1 VSLTAFVTI
10 SYLIEYSSHDKQDKL
25 EEIMIYVLQFFESTI
40 NNSSNFDT
48 QKNYDFQ
55 CYLSNIVH
63 SILEKYL
70 KSFSQDN
77 ALKIFLVLENS
88 FKQRSGVYDEAIL
101 AISSLALS
109 NCLIK
114 KDQKGR
120 FEPLMDSFFNY
131 LKFSLKKFN
140 EMSLNKVAIIAT
152 GDISRALGPN
162 FAKYSS
168 EIIPILI
175 EILAVK

>member
-40 NNSSNFDT
+40 NNASNFET

-109 NCLIK
+109 N
-114 KDQKGR
+114 R
-120 FEPLMDSFFNY
+120 
-131 LKFSLKKFN
+131 
-140 EMSLNKVAIIAT
+140 
-152 GDISRALGPN
+152 
-162 FAKYSS
+162 
-168 EIIPILI
+168 
-175 EILAVK
+175 